1 MTADART
8 ASRGAPGGPNRLLI
22 ALVAASAVLLFLGLD
37 ASTIWDAN
45 EAYYTETPRRMVE
58 SGDYINPEFNGA
70 PRFNKPVLSYW
81 IVAAFYHLFGVS
93 VWAERVAIAIGALGI
108 AAAAFVIAR
117 VTWSVRAGWMA
128 ALVLLSAPRV
138 VFFARRI
145 FIDVW
150 VTLFMSLVLMFFV
163 LAEARPAHRRRY
175 LYLMYAAAGLGML
188 TKGPIAVVLPA
199 LAFGLYLLIERRLRD
214 ITRMHLAAGALIVLA
229 IVAPWYGLVYAE
241 HGWNY
246 IYGFF
251 VGENLDRYADTYGQ
265 QARSVFFYIP
275 VLLTELFPW
284 SLFVP
289 AALWCAVAQARIAR
303 AGTGQAFE
311 PASAA
316 ARVLLCWIAVIVL
329 VFTFSSTKQDLYIFP
344 IAAALAALIAAL
356 LDRAAHGIE
365 PDARAARWTWPV
377 VAVVLLLFFVGLQQL
392 FGAAASPYYI
402 RGAFSAAVCLAAG
415 AAIVLALWWR
425 DRARDAVIALGLT
438 FVAAN
443 YVLVLVSLPY
453 FERFKPVAPLSASAL
468 TRAADRPVI
477 QFRVALP
484 SMVWYMQRPVE
495 EVLDDVVLEARLA
508 REGET
513 LVLTE
518 ARHYG
523 ALEALSPAPVCIVD
537 RRPLFDVKLRSVIE
551 GTAMPEMLL
560 VSNRCEGQRDQGQ

>member
-1 MTADART
+1 MDAENPAAR
-8 ASRGAPGGPNRLLI
+8 RGSSEVVNRLLI

-81 IVAAFYHLFGVS
+81 IVAGFYHVLGVS
-93 VWAERVAIAIGALGI
+93 VWAERLAIALGALGI

-150 VTLFMSLVLMFFV
+150 VTMFMSLVLMFFV
-163 LAEARPAHRRRY
+163 LAETRPAHRRRY
-175 LYLMYAAAGLGML
+175 LYLMYGAAGLGML
-188 TKGPIAVVLPA
+188 TKGPIAIVLPA
-199 LAFGLYLLIERRLRD
+199 LAFGLYLLIERRLHD
-214 ITRMHLAAGALIVLA
+214 IVRMHLVAGTLIVLA
-229 IVAPWYGLVYAE
+229 IVAPWYLMVYAE
-241 HGWNY
+241 HGWSY

-251 VGENLDRYADTYGQ
+251 VGENLERYAETYGQ
-265 QARSVFFYIP
+265 QARSVFFYVP

-289 AALWCAVAQARIAR
+289 AALW
-303 AGTGQAFE
+303 
-311 PASAA
+311 AA
-316 ARVLLCWIAVIVL
+316 ARQAGLARVPRVLLCWIAVIVL

-356 LDRAAHGIE
+356 LDRAADAIG
-365 PDARAARWTWPV
+365 PDARAARWTWP
-377 VAVVLLLFFVGLQQL
+377 AVGLALVLFFGALAWL
-392 FGAAASPYYI
+392 FGSGASPYYI

-415 AAIVLALWWR
+415 ASVVLALWLR
-425 DRARDAVIALGLT
+425 GQMAHAVAALGLT
-438 FVAAN
+438 ITAAN
-443 YVLVLVSLPY
+443 YVLVLVALPD
-453 FERFKPVAPLSASAL
+453 FERFKPVAPLSAAAL
-468 TRAADRPVI
+468 TRSTERPVV

-495 EVLDDVVLEARLA
+495 EVLDDVVLEARLS

-518 ARHYG
+518 ARHYD
-523 ALEALSPAPVCIVD
+523 AVEALSPTPVCIVD

-560 VSNRCEGQRDQGQ
+560 VSNRCAR